1 MKFWFENLGLIDRAE
16 LELGELTLIC
26 GENNTGKTYVTYAI
40 YGFLRSWRRL
50 LALALASQIE
60 SIASKEGA
68 YKFDLQEMF
77 SGQVNGY
84 LEKLTG
90 RYAEILPQ
98 VFGASDSLLAQA
110 KIGFRIAVERN
121 LLPIAFQRTIK
132 EGPAGKVLAT
142 VTKNQ
147 GSSVLE
153 VLIADDA
160 GVRSPF
166 GGLSDFVVDAIGDI
180 VFSHYLPET
189 FIASAERTGAAIFRK
204 ELDFARTRMIEALG
218 TLDAKELR
226 NPLKLLQSMD
236 AGYAWP
242 VQDNVDF
249 VRQLE
254 DIDKQTGLLAKAH
267 PELLPAFESI
277 IGGSYKVIK
286 DKGLFFQPKGAKS
299 PRLSMTESSSCV
311 RALLDIGFYV
321 RCRAKAGDLFMIDE
335 PELNLH
341 PTNQRALA
349 RLIARMVNHGVRV
362 FITTH
367 SDYLIKEIN
376 TLIMLA
382 QRTKLTRTVQ
392 EKHGYAEEDLLD
404 PSQVK
409 LYMTCTDTEK
419 RQGKRSR
426 TRFNTLRQ
434 AVIYPDQ
441 GIEVTTFDTT
451 IDEMNAIQSE
461 ILYGGD
467 TILYGGTAS

>member
-1 MKFWFENLGLIDRAE
+1 MKFYFENLGLIDRAE

-50 LALALASQIE
+50 LTLELASQIE
-60 SIASKEGA
+60 SIARKEGA
-68 YKFDLQEMF
+68 YKFDLQGMF
-77 SGQVNGY
+77 VGQINGY
-84 LEKLTG
+84 LERLTS

-110 KIGFRIAVERN
+110 SIGLSIATESD
-121 LLPIAFQRTIK
+121 LLSIGFQRTIK

-142 VTKNQ
+142 LTKNP
-147 GSSVLE
+147 GSPVLE
-153 VLIADDA
+153 VLVADDA
-160 GVRSPF
+160 WVRSPF

-180 VFSHYLPET
+180 AFSHYLPET

-226 NPLKLLQSMD
+226 NPLKLLQSME

-254 DIDKQTGLLAKAH
+254 DIDKQTGPLAIAH
-267 PELLPAFESI
+267 PDLLSAFESI

-286 DKGLFFQPKGAKS
+286 DKGLYFQPKGTKS

-321 RCRAKAGDLFMIDE
+321 RCRAKAGDLLMIDE

-349 RLIARMVNHGVRV
+349 RFIARLVNYGARV

-367 SDYLIKEIN
+367 TDYLVKEIN

-382 QRTKLTRTVQ
+382 QRTSLTRSV
-392 EKHGYAEEDLLD
+392 KKD
-404 PSQVK
+404 P
-409 LYMTCTDTEK
+409 E
-419 RQGKRSR
+419 
-426 TRFNTLRQ
+426 
-434 AVIYPDQ
+434 
-441 GIEVTTFDTT
+441 
-451 IDEMNAIQSE
+451 
-461 ILYGGD
+461 
-467 TILYGGTAS
+467 